1 MVLKT
6 INLVGFLCPIPVH
19 ETRRALE
26 NSDIGDI
33 LEVICDDPETVH
45 DIPAL
50 CDRMGIELI
59 RIEESSGEYKFVIN
73 NQSDARIQS

>member
-1 MVLKT
+1 MVIKT

-26 NSDIGDI
+26 NSNYGDT
-33 LEVICDDPETVH
+33 LEVICDDPETFH

-50 CDRMGIELI
+50 CDRMGVELVKT
-59 RIEESSGEYKFVIN
+59 EEISGEYKFIIN
-73 NQSDARIQS
+73 NQGNARIQN

>member
-1 MVLKT
+1 MGIRT

-26 NSDIGDI
+26 NSNIGDI

-50 CDRMGIELI
+50 CDRMGIELV
-59 RIEESSGEYKFVIN
+59 RIEELAGEYKFIIN
-73 NQSDARIQS
+73 NQGDARIQS

>member
-1 MVLKT
+1 MVIKT

-50 CDRMGIELI
+50 CNRMGIELV
-59 RIEESSGEYKFVIN
+59 RIEELSGEYKFVIN
-73 NQSDARIQS
+73 NRGDARIQS

>member
-1 MVLKT
+1 MAIKT

-50 CDRMGIELI
+50 CNWMGIEFV
-59 RIEESSGEYKFVIN
+59 RIEELSGEYKFVIN
-73 NQSDARIQS
+73 NLGDARIQS

>member
-26 NSDIGDI
+26 NSNIGDI

>member
-1 MVLKT
+1 MVIKT

-19 ETRRALE
+19 VTRRALE

-50 CDRMGIELI
+50 CNRMGIELV
-59 RIEESSGEYKFVIN
+59 RIEELSGEYKFVIN
-73 NQSDARIQS
+73 NQGYARIKS

>member
-1 MVLKT
+1 MVIKT

-50 CDRMGIELI
+50 CNRMGIELV
-59 RIEESSGEYKFVIN
+59 RIEELSGEYKFVIN
-73 NQSDARIQS
+73 NQGDARIQS

>member
-1 MVLKT
+1 MVIKT

>member
-1 MVLKT
+1 MLIKT

-33 LEVICDDPETVH
+33 LEVICDDPETFH

-50 CDRMGIELI
+50 CNRMGIELV
-59 RIEESSGEYKFVIN
+59 RIEELSGEYKFVIN
-73 NQSDARIQS
+73 NRGDARIQS